1 MICCCS
7 CCRCCCCCCCCY
19 CCILGPSVT
28 KLATCA
34 AQGSNRTRENWREAG
49 ERRQEAAGKQTAQKQ
64 KHLQCSPITYEG
76 DLCQAS
82 ASHRTMDSS
91 SGQGGPE
98 WSEVESPPT
107 TQQRKESCVAW
118 RAQSQACSC
127 ARARAWLPPA
137 CLLAYSMP
145 ASCLAGLSRL
155 DSVFKPPPRVEF

>member
-7 CCRCCCCCCCCY
+7 CCRCCCCY

-34 AQGSNRTRENWREAG
+34 AQGSNRTKESWREAK

-91 SGQGGPE
+91 SGQGGRE

-127 ARARAWLPPA
+127 ARARAWWLPSPA
-137 CLLAYSMP
+137 CLFHACLQP
-145 ASCLAGLSRL
+145 ALSRL